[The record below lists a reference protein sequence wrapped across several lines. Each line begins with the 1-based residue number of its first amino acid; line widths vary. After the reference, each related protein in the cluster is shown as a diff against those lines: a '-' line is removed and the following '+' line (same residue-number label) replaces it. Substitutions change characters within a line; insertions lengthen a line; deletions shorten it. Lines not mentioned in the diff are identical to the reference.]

1 MFGEVRLRWSKV
13 ADWLSP
19 PCEQILILHFFKY
32 LVQNIKAGKLCY
44 VLTKKPEM
52 VCSCQRVFKNIR
64 HDLLFFLTF
73 IYFREGQYFKTRL
86 FFLNF
91 CLGGPFSA
99 SNSKKITHAEILG
112 DPYRTEFFVWLVY
125 LFHFYLILFPLIR
138 G

>member
-1 MFGEVRLRWSKV
+1 
-13 ADWLSP
+13 
-19 PCEQILILHFFKY
+19 
-32 LVQNIKAGKLCY
+32 
-44 VLTKKPEM
+44 M

-91 CLGGPFSA
+91 FLGGPFSA

-125 LFHFYLILFPLIR
+125 LFHFYLIFFPLIR
-138 G
+138 GQGFKHLIKFFTIYISPSLIQIVIKIVRWTIFFFCQPRMISVRGLHDSSK